1 MARRRSFR
9 ADFALF
15 SFFFVFILAIATV
28 FYRYF
33 ESWSWIDSFYFSAT
47 TLTTIGH
54 AELLPSSDL
63 SKIFTVILVFVGVTV
78 FLGLVTLI
86 AGELLKEEKE

>member
-9 ADFALF
+9 VDFTLLF
-15 SFFFVFILAIATV
+15 SLFSLILGIATV
-28 FYRYF
+28 FYRYL
-33 ESWSWIDSFYFSAT
+33 EGWSWVDSFYFSAT

-63 SKIFTVILVFVGVTV
+63 SKIFTVILVFIGVTV